1 MDTNNSTENNS
12 IVSSK
17 TPSRLNKFT
26 ALFIFAVSTFIFNGC
41 LVMFAFVNLGIGAMA
56 TDKYNKWIGTP
67 PSQFLTHLPYVIAAL
82 TFIICLAGNI
92 FFWVKTLKR
101 NKDNLS
107 KGGKW
112 ALSGCYLVSISGIFV
127 GSSALEELAFIYRF
141 FGIDEIFINYVVPFL
156 ILIISI
162 IFALIHNFYLKNKF
176 EKHNVFRKMS
186 VAGVSLC
193 SISFFLIIFIYIYL
207 MIGVYIMLSSTN
219 WF

>member
-1 MDTNNSTENNS
+1 MAENNS
-12 IVSSK
+12 INDTTVSSK
-17 TPSRLNKFT
+17 KPSRLNKFI
-26 ALFIFAVSTFIFNGC
+26 ALFIFTVSTFIFNGC
-41 LVMFAFVNLGIGAMA
+41 LAIFAFVNLGIGAMS

-67 PSQFLTHLPYVIAAL
+67 PSQFLIYLPYVIAAL

-112 ALSGCYLVSISGIFV
+112 ALSGCYLVSISGIFI
-127 GSSALEELAFIYRF
+127 GSSALEAVSFICRF
-141 FGIDEIFINYVVPFL
+141 FNIDEIFINYVVLFL

-193 SISFFLIIFIYIYL
+193 SISFFFIIFISIYF

>member
-17 TPSRLNKFT
+17 TPSRLNKII
-26 ALFIFAVSTFIFNGC
+26 ALFIFTVSTFIFNGC
-41 LVMFAFVNLGIGAMA
+41 LAMFAFVNLALGSMS

-112 ALSGCYLVSISGIFV
+112 ALSGCYLVSISGIFI
-127 GSSALEELAFIYRF
+127 GSSALEAVSFICRF
-141 FGIDEIFINYVVPFL
+141 FNIDEIFINYVVPFL

-193 SISFFLIIFIYIYL
+193 SISFFFIIFISIYF
-207 MIGVYIMLSSTN
+207 MICNSCK
-219 WF
+219 

>member
-1 MDTNNSTENNS
+1 MAIENASTNS

-17 TPSRLNKFT
+17 TPSRLDKII
-26 ALFIFAVSTFIFNGC
+26 ALFIFTVSTFIFNGC
-41 LVMFAFVNLGIGAMA
+41 FGMFAFVSLALGAMS

-67 PSQFLTHLPYVIAAL
+67 PSQFLIHLPYVIAAL

-92 FFWVKTLKR
+92 FFWIKTLKK
-101 NKDNLS
+101 NKNNLS

-112 ALSGCYLVSISGIFV
+112 ALSVAYLASISGIFV
-127 GSSALEELAFIYRF
+127 ESSVLEAVSFICRF
-141 FGIDEIFINYVVPFL
+141 FNIDEIFINYVAPFF

-162 IFALIHNFYLKNKF
+162 IFALIHNLYLKNKF

-186 VAGVSLC
+186 ITGVSFC
-193 SISFFLIIFIYIYL
+193 FMSFFFIIFISIYF

>member
-1 MDTNNSTENNS
+1 MAIENASTNS

-17 TPSRLNKFT
+17 TPSRLDKFI
-26 ALFIFAVSTFIFNGC
+26 ALFIFTVSTFIFNGC
-41 LVMFAFVNLGIGAMA
+41 LAMFAFVSLALGAMS

-82 TFIICLAGNI
+82 TFIICLSGNI

-112 ALSGCYLVSISGIFV
+112 ALSVAYLASISGIFV
-127 GSSALEELAFIYRF
+127 GSSALEALSFICRF
-141 FGIDEIFINYVVPFL
+141 FGIDEIFINYVAPFF

-193 SISFFLIIFIYIYL
+193 SISFFLIIFISIYF

>member
-1 MDTNNSTENNS
+1 MTENNS
-12 IVSSK
+12 INDTTVSSK

-26 ALFIFAVSTFIFNGC
+26 ALFIFTVSTFIFNGC
-41 LVMFAFVNLGIGAMA
+41 LAMFAFVSLALGAMS

-127 GSSALEELAFIYRF
+127 GSSALEAVSFICRF
-141 FGIDEIFINYVVPFL
+141 FNIDEIFINYVVPFL

-176 EKHNVFRKMS
+176 EKHNIFRKMS

-193 SISFFLIIFIYIYL
+193 SISYFIIFISIYF